1 MQTVVVELSEQK
13 REEEEVFD
21 ALISSSSSQLG
32 HRGAHHK
39 AHTTSKL
46 LIELAKQ
53 EGYTGDDEK
62 SVNLP
67 GEERESLFKVCQE

>member
-1 MQTVVVELSEQK
+1 MRLLAAAAAVNWATE
-13 REEEEVFD
+13 
-21 ALISSSSSQLG
+21 ALTT
-32 HRGAHHK
+32 K
-39 AHTTSKL
+39 HTHTHTHTHTHATSKL